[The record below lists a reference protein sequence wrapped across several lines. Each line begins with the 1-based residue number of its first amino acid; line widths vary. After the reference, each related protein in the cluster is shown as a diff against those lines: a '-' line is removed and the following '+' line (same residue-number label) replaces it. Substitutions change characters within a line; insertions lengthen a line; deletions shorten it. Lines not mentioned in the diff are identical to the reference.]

1 MRIIDIMNTRY
12 LQKRGQHRSW
22 YYTPQEWSRHIGWGT
37 VPDERNWLMVPS
49 AIQKLIRNG

>member
-1 MRIIDIMNTRY
+1 LRIIDIMNTRY

-37 VPDERNWLMVPS
+37 VPDERNWLMVPV
-49 AIQKLIRNG
+49 AIQKLILEV